1 MPQILTP
8 ILAVA
13 SAGILE
19 GKGFAVPA
27 ALTTSINNY
36 NALAITTAAQ
46 SILANSST
54 EIKTAVSTVPSC
66 LTGIVPTSLRNTV
79 PSNISSEFYYDNLIS
94 DVAQRAALIMSNDVL
109 GLTTIIPRIQGAC
122 SNAFE
127 LKGMYQQMKEST
139 FDDFGVTVGSYTDSM
154 TGGINSQFAELIGG
168 INNSS
173 ARAMLTQLGEFGT
186 MFDITEPGRMYDPVV
201 LCQNLLNQGFYLISE
216 LLTQG
221 GISIGNLDTV
231 DIKKLLSVLG
241 TISGIELKAIT
252 TVTNFKSA
260 FFIEN
265 LGQVLDATK
274 LFSPNALV
282 AAGGS
287 LTALSNKLSN
297 IGGRFSS
304 FKDLS
309 DTYLNTR
316 TSPVPRLTGL
326 GALGTNELFANAIG
340 KIGSGTGVFANP
352 SIYDY
357 IGVITGEGYTD
368 NINRLSVIQTQ
379 ILATPQGA
387 ALKSAIESAVS
398 VAAINSATAALTGS
412 TNPVIVQLLAEGQTR
427 FAAVFDRLLT
437 ERKNSKSS
445 QIDYAEPIGSIDSV
459 TSFVL
464 ELHNAWNDPMEL
476 KYSDFLRKML
486 TDDIFGEAINAGI
499 NEGYN
504 LAMLSN
510 KGVPTYTKLDP
521 VAYSTVVKTRPV
533 C

>member
-36 NALAITTAAQ
+36 NALAITAGAQ
-46 SILANSST
+46 SIMANSAA
-54 EIKTAVSTVPSC
+54 EIKTAVSNIPSC

-79 PSNISSEFYYDNLIS
+79 PSNIASEFYYTNLVD

-122 SNAFE
+122 TNAFE

-139 FDDFGVTVGSYTDSM
+139 FDEFGITVGSYTDSM

-173 ARAMLTQLGEFGT
+173 ARAMLAQLGEFGT
-186 MFDITEPGRMYDPVV
+186 MFDITEPARMYDPVV

-221 GISIGNLDTV
+221 GINIGSLDTV
-231 DIKKLLSVLG
+231 DTKKLLSVLG
-241 TISGIELKAIT
+241 TISGIELAAIT

-287 LTALSNKLSN
+287 LIALSNKLSN
-297 IGGRFSS
+297 IGGRFTS

-316 TSPVPRLTGL
+316 TSPVPRLNGL
-326 GALGTNELFANAIG
+326 GALGTNELFANAIS

-352 SIYDY
+352 DIYDY

-368 NINRLSVIQTQ
+368 NINRMSVIQTQ
-379 ILATPQGA
+379 ILATPEGA
-387 ALKSAIESAVS
+387 ALKSAVESAAS
-398 VAAINSATAALTGS
+398 VAAITSATTALTSS

-427 FAAVFDRLLT
+427 FAAVFGRLLT

-445 QIDYAEPIGSIDSV
+445 QIDYAESIGSIDSV

-464 ELHNAWNDPMEL
+464 ELHNVWNDPMEL
-476 KYSDFLRKML
+476 KYGDFLRKML

-499 NEGYN
+499 DEGYN
-504 LAMLSN
+504 LAMLSD

-521 VAYSTVVKTRPV
+521 VAYSTVVKSRPV

>member
-19 GKGFAVPA
+19 GKGLAVPM
-27 ALTTSINNY
+27 ALTDSIDNY
-36 NALAITTAAQ
+36 NALAITSGVQT
-46 SILANSST
+46 ILANSST
-54 EIKTAVSTVPSC
+54 EIKTAISGIPSC

-79 PSNISSEFYYDNLIS
+79 PANIASEFYYDNLVD
-94 DVAQRAALIMSNDVL
+94 DVAQRAALIMSNGVA
-109 GLTTIIPRIQGAC
+109 GLTTIIPRIQGSC
-122 SNAFE
+122 TNAFE
-127 LKGMYQQMKEST
+127 LKGMYQQMKETT
-139 FDDFGVTVGSYTDSM
+139 FDDFGITVGSYTDSM
-154 TGGINSQFAELIGG
+154 TGGINSQFAQLIGG

-173 ARAMLTQLGEFGT
+173 AQAMLTQLGEFGT
-186 MFDITEPGRMYDPVV
+186 MFDVTELARMYDPVV

-221 GISIGNLDTV
+221 GINIGSLDTV
-231 DIKKLLSVLG
+231 DTKKLVAVLG

-265 LGQVLDATK
+265 LAQVLDASK

-316 TSPVPRLTGL
+316 TSPVPRLTSL
-326 GALGTNELFANAIG
+326 GSLGTDELFANAIS
-340 KIGSGTGVFANP
+340 KISSGTGVFANP
-352 SIYDY
+352 DIYDY
-357 IGVITGEGYTD
+357 IGSITGEGYTD
-368 NINRLSVIQTQ
+368 DINRMSVIQTQ
-379 ILATPQGA
+379 ILATPEGA
-387 ALKSAIESAVS
+387 ALESAVNNAS
-398 VAAINSATAALTGS
+398 TVAITSAIAALANS
-412 TNPVIVQLLAEGQTR
+412 TNPAITQLLNEGQDR

-437 ERKNSKSS
+437 ERKNSKGS
-445 QIDYAEPIGSIDSV
+445 QIDYQESIGGVDSV

-464 ELHNAWNDPMEL
+464 ELHNAWNDPMDL
-476 KYSDFLRKML
+476 KYSEFLRKMI

-499 NEGYN
+499 DEGYN
-504 LAMLSN
+504 LAKLSDR
-510 KGVPTYTKLDP
+510 GVPTYTKLDP
-521 VAYSTVVKTRPV
+521 VAYSTVVKSRPV